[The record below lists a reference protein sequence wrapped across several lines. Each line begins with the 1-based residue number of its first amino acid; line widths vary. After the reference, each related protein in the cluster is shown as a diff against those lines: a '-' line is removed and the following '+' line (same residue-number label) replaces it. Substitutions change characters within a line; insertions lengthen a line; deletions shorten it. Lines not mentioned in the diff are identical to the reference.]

1 MLNIKCMSYIAEK
14 FYLMYYFMVREDK
27 YFPKKGRA
35 LFLIET
41 ALGMFLAFFVFGLI
55 GAFNARNLYVSVP
68 IGAITPFFL
77 SWLIVTR
84 CYVKTGK
91 DLEFIKKSEYYSK
104 NQRRI
109 LATLGIF
116 SIVLFFVMMFC
127 GGILMSYLWSLY
139 E

>member
-1 MLNIKCMSYIAEK
+1 MNYIAEK
-14 FYLMYYFMVREDK
+14 FYLIYYFMVREDK
-27 YFPKKGRA
+27 YFSKKSRTVII
-35 LFLIET
+35 IET
-41 ALGMFLAFFVFGLI
+41 ALSMLFASFVFILF
-55 GAFNARNLYVSVP
+55 GAFNVRYMYIVV
-68 IGAITPFFL
+68 IFGALTPVFL
-77 SWLIVTR
+77 SWVIVTR

-116 SIVLFFVMMFC
+116 SIVLFFIMMFC